1 MRPLPGAPDVV
12 SQKSDT
18 RSKGYPLFR
27 FGTGA
32 KEAVDLLTRSEF
44 VGGKRVR
51 NREQTHIDLTR
62 FRPPEG

>member
-12 SQKSDT
+12 SRKSDT
-18 RSKGYPLFR
+18 GSKGYPFLGSAR
-27 FGTGA
+27 GA

-44 VGGKRVR
+44 IDGEHAR
-51 NREQTHIDLTR
+51 NRKQIHIDLPR